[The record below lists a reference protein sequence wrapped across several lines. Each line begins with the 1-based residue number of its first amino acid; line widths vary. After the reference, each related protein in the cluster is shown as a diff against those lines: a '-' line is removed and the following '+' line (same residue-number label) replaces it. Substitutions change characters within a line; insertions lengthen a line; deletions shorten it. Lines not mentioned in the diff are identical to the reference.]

1 MHLPTSL
8 HWPLA
13 LVLLQGTFNHL
24 SETEKSYHAEGEIQD
39 STSMSEDQLFHAK
52 AGAGASNTISSNCH
66 VRVYSFEPCRG
77 KCQVT
82 LGCYFRGVIGAP

>member
-24 SETEKSYHAEGEIQD
+24 SETEKSYHAEGEFQD
-39 STSMSEDQLFHAK
+39 STSMSED
-52 AGAGASNTISSNCH
+52 
-66 VRVYSFEPCRG
+66 
-77 KCQVT
+77 
-82 LGCYFRGVIGAP
+82 